1 MRAVLV
7 LIALSASWGQD
18 SGSIQGVVTN
28 AVTHVPIANARVVL
42 NQTNSNAG
50 TPRTAVTDVSGAYR
64 VDELAPADYVVT
76 FTADTY
82 ITTSSPVVHVAYSAV
97 RVSADL
103 SPAASLH
110 GRVLDDE
117 GRPAVELSI
126 ELYRYRG
133 GRPTVAKTDSE
144 GRFSFDR
151 VASGVYAIGAR
162 PEAKSND
169 ATALAPTWF
178 PGTTDRAQAERVIVR
193 PGAEV
198 SGLEIHL
205 RRVPVWTLEGTV
217 ADEAGHLL
225 GGIAVKLRPSD
236 EWQPDEASTVT
247 SGGGT
252 FHFTGVRAGEWRLAA
267 SGAAR
272 EGYATVTV
280 DKHDV
285 ERVAVRLL
293 PPFALQGVVERD
305 EPRDGDGNR
314 KVSAVSLIPERGQG
328 KQELAFHQ
336 QDGAI
341 RFPKVQPGRYTIF
354 PLGYIPGYYLESVKL
369 GDRDVMSH
377 PVDLTDGAIPFR
389 VTYRPNAGRVR
400 GTVEKC
406 NASTVVLLPQDE
418 ALLDAQFV
426 RTAKCDASGRFEV
439 GSLKPGEYYAFAF
452 DRVDTEAFSDVG
464 FVRNLQPAA
473 SSVHVEAG
481 QATDVELKVT
491 SWPE

>member
-7 LIALSASWGQD
+7 LIALAAAWGQD
-18 SGSIQGVVTN
+18 QGGIEGVVTN
-28 AVTHVPIANARVVL
+28 AVTHAPVANARVVL
-42 NQTNSNAG
+42 NQTNASSGA
-50 TPRTAVTDVSGAYR
+50 PRTAVTDASGAYR
-64 VDELAPADYVVT
+64 IDELAAADYVVT
-76 FTADTY
+76 FTADGYVSTA
-82 ITTSSPVVHVAYSAV
+82 SPLVHVTYATV
-97 RVSADL
+97 RVNADL

-110 GRVLDDE
+110 GSVLDDE
-117 GRPAVELSI
+117 GRPAIELSV

-133 GRPTVAKTDSE
+133 GRPTVVNTDGE

-151 VASGVYAIGAR
+151 VAPGVYAIGAR
-162 PEAKSND
+162 PAAKPKE

-178 PGTTDRAQAERVIVR
+178 PGTIDRSQAERVIVR

-198 SGLEIHL
+198 SGLEIRL
-205 RRVPVWTLEGTV
+205 RRVPVWSVEGRV
-217 ADEAGHLL
+217 ADETGMAL
-225 GGIAVKLRPSD
+225 GGIAVKLRPAD
-236 EWQPDEASTVT
+236 EWQPDEASAVT
-247 SGGGT
+247 SGDGT
-252 FHFTGVRAGEWRLAA
+252 FRFTGVRAGEWRVAA

-272 EGYATVTV
+272 EGYATVMV

-314 KVSAVSLIPERGQG
+314 KVSAVSLIPAGGQG

-354 PLGYIPGYYLESVKL
+354 PLGYIPGYYVESVKL
-369 GDRDVMSH
+369 GDREVMSH

-400 GTVEKC
+400 GSVEKC

-426 RTAKCDASGRFEV
+426 RTAKCDASGRFES

-452 DRVDTEAFSDVG
+452 DRIDDAAFSDVA
-464 FVRNLQPAA
+464 FVRNLQPTAA
-473 SSVHVEAG
+473 SVHVEAG
-481 QATDVELKVT
+481 QAADVELKVT
-491 SWPE
+491 PWPE